1 MKYIK
6 VILMTLPFVMM
17 NVYASN
23 ITLSN
28 GSKSHQEHVR
38 KGNVKKHGKN
48 GKNGIKGINHGN
60 GENGGDGMNGG
71 NGGKGGDGANG

>member
-6 VILMTLPFVMM
+6 MILMTLPFFML
-17 NVYASN
+17 NVHASN
-23 ITLSN
+23 NSLKH
-28 GSKSHQEHVR
+28 GSKSHQENHR
-38 KGNVKKHGKN
+38 KGNIKKNGKN